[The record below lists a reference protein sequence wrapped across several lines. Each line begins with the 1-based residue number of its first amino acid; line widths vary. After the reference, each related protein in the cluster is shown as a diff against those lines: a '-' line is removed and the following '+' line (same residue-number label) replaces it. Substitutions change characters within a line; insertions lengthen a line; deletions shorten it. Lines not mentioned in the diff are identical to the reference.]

1 MKKNKIIGLTLFCLM
16 FLTIANY
23 TFAAPPSY
31 VGVQGGQQY
40 IWVPSLNFANI
51 NATAISLV
59 GEENWTLAYDML
71 EELFENET
79 GMDFSL
85 IGGTGLRMTIHNVTD
100 ELIDSGIRYSG
111 IWFNMDL
118 AMSADNWTRV
128 VNATD
133 SSSPMLRIINPA
145 DINETTFMYVFM
157 SPSFMPIGINF
168 DFIVEGLTNYTNSS
182 PYTAGNFTFA
192 KSGNGISV
200 TIKGDYLEMA
210 LNETDA
216 PFNVTDLADV
226 VGTIRWNSLGVL
238 EYASISY
245 GGLVLA
251 SASLQTELQIP
262 GFTLPLVI
270 GISVCTLMA
279 LTVIVK
285 KRHKIIF

>member
-1 MKKNKIIGLTLFCLM
+1 MKKNKLIGLTLFSLL
-16 FLTIANY
+16 FLTFANY
-23 TFAAPPSY
+23 TIAAPPSY
-31 VGVQGGQQY
+31 VGVQAGQQY
-40 IWVPSLNFANI
+40 TWVPSFNFANI

-59 GEENWTLAYDML
+59 GEENWTTAYAML

-111 IWFNMDL
+111 IWFNMDI
-118 AMSADNWTRV
+118 AMSANNWTRV

-145 DINETTFMYVFM
+145 DINETTFMYTLM
-157 SPSFMPIGINF
+157 SPTFMPIGINF
-168 DFIVEGLTNYTNSS
+168 DFIAEGLTNYTNSS

-192 KSGNGISV
+192 KNGNGLAV

-210 LNETDA
+210 LNESGS
-216 PFNVTDLADV
+216 PFNITELADV
-226 VGTIRWNSLGVL
+226 VATVRWNNYGVL
-238 EYASISY
+238 DYASIAY

-251 SASLQTELQIP
+251 SASLVTDLGIP
-262 GFTLPLVI
+262 GFTIPLVI
-270 GISVCTLMA
+270 GVSICTLIA
-279 LTVIVK
+279 LVVVIK
-285 KRHKIIF
+285 KKKKIII